1 MMVMKKKSTTE
12 SKKKRQILKDLE
24 QSVKWVK
31 LLGDGKVQ
39 AKTIDQLLSEL

>member
-1 MMVMKKKSTTE
+1 MKKKSTAE

-31 LLGDGKVQ
+31 LHQEGKVK
-39 AKTIDQLLSEL
+39 AKPIQQLLSEL